1 MSASSPTPPPRA
13 PFPTLDQV
21 LALPSDYRVAVPDE
35 FTDGNGHMNIARYM
49 QLHSD
54 GGWAYFARFG
64 LSEESAMAG
73 GPTTFD
79 VEHHIV
85 YRREVLAGHEVSVHV
100 RLIDRSDTALHSLQ
114 FLVNQTTGEVANSHE
129 ALSISVDLRTRAV
142 TPVPAELARRLDARL
157 ELDRALDWA
166 PPLCGAM
173 AVRRR
178 EG

>member
-1 MSASSPTPPPRA
+1 MSSSSTTRPPRA
-13 PFPTLDQV
+13 AFPSLDQV
-21 LALPSDYRVAVPDE
+21 LALPSEYRVVVPHE
-35 FTDGNGHMNIARYM
+35 FSDGNGHMNIARYM

-64 LSEESAMAG
+64 LSEESAAAG

-85 YRREVLAGHEVSVHV
+85 YRREVLAGHDVSVHV

-114 FLVNQTTGEVANSHE
+114 FLVNRTTGEVANSHE
-129 ALSISVDLRTRAV
+129 ALSLSVDLRTRTIA
-142 TPVPAELARRLDARL
+142 PIPQDLASLLDARL
-157 ELDRALDWA
+157 AVDRSLDWD
-166 PPLCGAM
+166 PPLSGAM

-178 EG
+178 PG

>member
-1 MSASSPTPPPRA
+1 MTHSPVPSASRA

-21 LALPSDYRVAVPDE
+21 LALPSEFRVVVPDE

-64 LSEESAMAG
+64 LSEEAAAAG

-100 RLIDRSDTALHSLQ
+100 RLIDRSDRALHSLQ
-114 FLVNQTTGEVANSHE
+114 FLVNRTTGEVANSHE
-129 ALSISVDLRTRAV
+129 ALSLSMDLHTRSI
-142 TPVPAELARRLDARL
+142 TPVPRAVAALLDERLAVDRR
-157 ELDRALDWA
+157 LDWA
-166 PPLCGAM
+166 PPLSGAM
-173 AVRRR
+173 AVRRGR
-178 EG
+178 G